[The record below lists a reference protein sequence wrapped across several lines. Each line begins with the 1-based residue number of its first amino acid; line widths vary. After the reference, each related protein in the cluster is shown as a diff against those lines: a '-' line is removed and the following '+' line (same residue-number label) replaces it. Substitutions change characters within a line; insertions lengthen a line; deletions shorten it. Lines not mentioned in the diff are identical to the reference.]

1 MSIPVPKTEPRSGSS
16 SLLANLSHQ
25 LAGIE
30 KRDGELW
37 LILVSIS
44 LMVAGCLLIV
54 LFPATFLKGGSIH
67 FEVSVSKEIFF
78 GLIAMLA
85 LANAYVVS
93 RRFQYRK
100 TRQELISVTIQ
111 NELIRLQSFTDPLTE
126 VYNRRSLDEMAGRF
140 ISSASRRKTPL
151 TFMLVD
157 VDRFRQVNSR
167 FGHLTGDVVLAEV
180 ASLLKTAVRG
190 SDAVVRYGGDE
201 FLIIL
206 PDSNADHAGTVASR
220 INSNVQRW
228 NEAGQ
233 LKDFKLS
240 LSIGIEQFRD
250 GATLDETLDEADR
263 KMYAMKNEGSA
274 SPSALTTSRS

>member
-1 MSIPVPKTEPRSGSS
+1 MNMPVQQPEQRSGSS
-16 SLLANLSHQ
+16 SLLANLSQQ

-37 LILVSIS
+37 FILISITV
-44 LMVAGCLLIV
+44 MVAGCLLLV
-54 LFPATFLKGGSIH
+54 LFPATFLKGGSFHVEI
-67 FEVSVSKEIFF
+67 SVSKEIFF
-78 GLIAMLA
+78 GLIALIA

-93 RRFQYRK
+93 RRFEYRK
-100 TRQELISVTIQ
+100 VRQQLISTTIQ

-157 VDRFRQVNSR
+157 VDRFRQVNSK

-180 ASLLKTAVRG
+180 AALLKTAVRG

-206 PDSNADHAGTVASR
+206 PDSTSEHANTVSGR
-220 INSNVQRW
+220 IAGNVERW
-228 NEAGQ
+228 NESGQ
-233 LKDFKLS
+233 LKDFELV
-240 LSIGIEQFRD
+240 LSIGIAQFRD
-250 GATLDETLDEADR
+250 GASLDETLDEADQ
-263 KMYAMKNEGSA
+263 KMYAVKHA
-274 SPSALTTSRS
+274 SEARALATPTVN